1 MKKILLFTDLNKLDR
16 RVLEPCNYKM
26 LWNDY
31 CQQQGGNTGNKLF
44 TLAVEKLLLRDD
56 VTYQHYDRTMT
67 KDYINHN
74 FDIILIP
81 MANIL
86 NPHPTVKREMEELA
100 QFFNDIKVRT
110 YIIGIGAQVAT
121 YDDLDKL
128 CIEIREP
135 ATRFLSAIYNTGG
148 ECALRGEFT
157 NEVFKTLG
165 FNSAVVT
172 GCPSIYQL
180 GRNIEI
186 KKKKIEEK
194 DFKASLNGD
203 VLYLQEANILRYL
216 RARNVFFVDQ
226 NEFIDILYD
235 PEYNFTIEQVI
246 KKYTY
251 DALKAL
257 TEKRVKLYYD
267 IPTWI
272 KFFKQQNIDFSF
284 GSRIHGNIIALL
296 SGTPA
301 MVFCRDTRTREM
313 AEFFK
318 IPHVEKVDKHT
329 SLYDL
334 FCQADYEEFN
344 SNFSTHYDAY
354 ERFYVDND
362 ILPSIGEG
370 IDNYNKWYNNVKYEM
385 FESGA
390 LKDNTKKIQ
399 EIVYKH
405 AMASRLI
412 DSKYYYGR
420 KAKRLIKDGNSR

>member
-16 RVLEPCNYKM
+16 RVLEPCNYET

-74 FDIILIP
+74 FDIVLIP

-110 YIIGIGAQVAT
+110 YIIGIGAQAAT
-121 YDDLDKL
+121 YDDFDKL
-128 CIEIREP
+128 CKEIREP

-157 NEVFKTLG
+157 NEVFKALG

-186 KKKKIEEK
+186 KKKKIREK
-194 DFKASLNGD
+194 EFKASLNGD

-226 NEFIDILYD
+226 NEFIDI
-235 PEYNFTIEQVI
+235 
-246 KKYTY
+246 
-251 DALKAL
+251 
-257 TEKRVKLYYD
+257 
-267 IPTWI
+267 
-272 KFFKQQNIDFSF
+272 
-284 GSRIHGNIIALL
+284 
-296 SGTPA
+296 
-301 MVFCRDTRTREM
+301 
-313 AEFFK
+313 
-318 IPHVEKVDKHT
+318 
-329 SLYDL
+329 
-334 FCQADYEEFN
+334 
-344 SNFSTHYDAY
+344 
-354 ERFYVDND
+354 
-362 ILPSIGEG
+362 
-370 IDNYNKWYNNVKYEM
+370 
-385 FESGA
+385 
-390 LKDNTKKIQ
+390 
-399 EIVYKH
+399 
-405 AMASRLI
+405 
-412 DSKYYYGR
+412 
-420 KAKRLIKDGNSR
+420 